1 MLVAGTPM
9 LLLLTLVVHPIGFP
23 LFLPTI
29 VRYINEIMDTR
40 EAVRGQSMYVMVI
53 TVSGVVASS
62 TGGIVLDSLGA
73 GALLWI
79 CAITC
84 VIGAVVILPLI
95 EKAREE

>member
-1 MLVAGTPM
+1 
-9 LLLLTLVVHPIGFP
+9 
-23 LFLPTI
+23 
-29 VRYINEIMDTR
+29 
-40 EAVRGQSMYVMVI
+40 MYVMVI

-84 VIGAVVILPLI
+84 IIGAVVILPLI